1 MKKAVCLIVICLLMI
16 SAVACTVGKN
26 GGAKDPTTN
35 PTGTVTGNPTP
46 SGEVLQG
53 ADLFHVC
60 GGEVT
65 VADYSVLKAPAEMKA
80 LTDEDI
86 EKEFNAQI
94 NSVLEQYPNYIH
106 DESRDGT
113 EVKDGD
119 TVNIDYLGKL
129 EGVPFE
135 GGADNGFDLTI
146 GSGTFIGDFEAG
158 LIGKKVGTT
167 VDIETKFPDTYQN
180 NPDLAG
186 KTTVFTVTINYV
198 GLKKDEADDAYI
210 NRISK
215 GTYKTLAEYRELLK
229 EDMELELKNTYEE
242 NLYADVLKQMVDG
255 STFTKILDEDIAF
268 YENDMVNYYTMLG
281 SQYGMEFA
289 EVASVC
295 GFDTEEAFRANIHD
309 EASEYVK
316 EYMVLQSI
324 VANENINLSEEEYG
338 KRVLGYMG
346 VEEAGEEEVAS
357 FEKEY
362 SKEYLEYCIKN
373 DLALELLVEKA
384 KKN

>member
-16 SAVACTVGKN
+16 SVVACTNGKN
-26 GGAKDPTTN
+26 GEAKN
-35 PTGTVTGNPTP
+35 PTGTVTGNPAP

>member
-16 SAVACTVGKN
+16 SVVACTNGKN
-26 GGAKDPTTN
+26 GEAKN

-268 YENDMVNYYTMLG
+268 YEKDMVNYYTMLG